1 MEVVG
6 LDVSDYTPSKGSIIE
21 ISFGSKTEYFQ
32 NVDINLIIQDSLFT
46 DNYFTGS
53 TSSLIHAQ
61 NV

>member
-46 DNYFTGS
+46 DN
-53 TSSLIHAQ
+53 
-61 NV
+61 